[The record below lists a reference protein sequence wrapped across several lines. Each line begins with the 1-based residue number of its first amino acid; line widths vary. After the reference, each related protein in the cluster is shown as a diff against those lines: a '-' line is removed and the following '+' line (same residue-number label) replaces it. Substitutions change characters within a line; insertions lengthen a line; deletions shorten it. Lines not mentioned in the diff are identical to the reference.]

1 MESILL
7 SRLAPLLLIQNSFQA
22 FPLSLGK
29 SLLSMGLNVSQPP
42 STAKMVSILFF
53 LGIGKLTYKV
63 VLVSRKSNFA
73 PVHFKVASMVVGHSK
88 CPVEHP
94 NAFHGGKLCC
104 KSARVSKNL
113 IHSPHCELMTV
124 LMVLRKAIT

>member
-1 MESILL
+1 
-7 SRLAPLLLIQNSFQA
+7 
-22 FPLSLGK
+22 
-29 SLLSMGLNVSQPP
+29 MGLNVSQPP
-42 STAKMVSILFF
+42 SPAKMVSILFF

-73 PVHFKVASMVVGHSK
+73 PVHFKVASMVVGHPK

-104 KSARVSKNL
+104 KSARVSKNF
-113 IHSPHCELMTV
+113 IYFHCVLENELSVSSLTV

>member
-7 SRLAPLLLIQNSFQA
+7 SRLAPLLIQNSFQA

-63 VLVSRKSNFA
+63 VLVSRESNFE
-73 PVHFKVASMVVGHSK
+73 PVHFKVASMVVGHPK